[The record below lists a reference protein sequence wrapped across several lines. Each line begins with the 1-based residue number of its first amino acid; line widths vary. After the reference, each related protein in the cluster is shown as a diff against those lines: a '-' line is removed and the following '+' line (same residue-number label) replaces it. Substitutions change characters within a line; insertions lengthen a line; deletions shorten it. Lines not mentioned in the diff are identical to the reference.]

1 MLVTKYNM
9 KGSCSRSPSINIT
22 LIFQAPLPTMK
33 LLLQHFV
40 FYICSRQKSLF
51 IKPEH
56 VWLGIVSSVQI
67 LREHFKE
74 YIPHVL
80 SFILHY
86 KDKTALKQNPWNF
99 KKIHLEFLLL
109 SPPPNQKSKDITNIL
124 RLHWR
129 LRLLMQED
137 SQTCV

>member
-1 MLVTKYNM
+1 M

-40 FYICSRQKSLF
+40 FYICSRQKTLF

-56 VWLGIVSSVQI
+56 VWFGIVSSVQI

-86 KDKTALKQNPWNF
+86 KDKTALKQNP
-99 KKIHLEFLLL
+99 
-109 SPPPNQKSKDITNIL
+109 
-124 RLHWR
+124 
-129 LRLLMQED
+129 
-137 SQTCV
+137 